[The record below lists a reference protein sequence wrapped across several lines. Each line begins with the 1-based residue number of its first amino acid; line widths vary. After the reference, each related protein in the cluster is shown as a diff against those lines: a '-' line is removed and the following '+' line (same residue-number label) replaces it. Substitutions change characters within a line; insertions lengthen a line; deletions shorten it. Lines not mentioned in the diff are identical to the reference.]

1 MLFPMKDVGILLMIA
16 GSLLLL
22 AGALILGLHAVG
34 GKLPLDFVWE
44 GKNWKVV
51 FPLGSSLLISFVL
64 TLLLNVF
71 FWLFLWR

>member
-1 MLFPMKDVGILLMIA
+1 MLFPMKDVGILLVIS

-22 AGALILGLHAVG
+22 TGTLILVFHALG

-51 FPLGSSLLISFVL
+51 FPLGSSLLISLVL

-71 FWLFLWR
+71 FWLFLRR